1 MTPAWHPAL
10 RSIKVPPSEYPSEH
24 ASFIPTSSDLLGVA
38 ARCHGSKIGRL
49 PSSRPRAKGG
59 TVRQGRGGGG
69 NRGSSRMC
77 QSSILTCI
85 QCDGGGAQRLARRR
99 ARGTAGG
106 TVDCRG
112 RGIEGCRCCSQN
124 ILNIGILLNVQ
135 GLFLQGLG
143 AAGKK
148 GYWSCCGWWLGV
160 CTSREAGQPPA
171 VWDGSEETVFLLC
184 PSAGYPSHRAGRRAE
199 DEGSDGR
206 RRTEYPRSTAESGDC
221 WCCCQVKVTSTLV
234 PANDAVWGLTEV
246 MANRA

>member
-1 MTPAWHPAL
+1 MRAKGWPVAGGQDKGSVGDCRSKGLLTRGPRFGPSSSSWHALPMTPAWHPAL

-24 ASFIPTSSDLLGVA
+24 ASFIPTSSHLLGVA

-59 TVRQGRGGGG
+59 TVRQGRAGGGEP
-69 NRGSSRMC
+69 RLIRMC

-135 GLFLQGLG
+135 GQFLQGLG

-148 GYWSCCGWWLGV
+148 GYWSCCGWWLVVG
-160 CTSREAGQPPA
+160 GM
-171 VWDGSEETVFLLC
+171 
-184 PSAGYPSHRAGRRAE
+184 Y
-199 DEGSDGR
+199 
-206 RRTEYPRSTAESGDC
+206 
-221 WCCCQVKVTSTLV
+221 K
-234 PANDAVWGLTEV
+234 
-246 MANRA
+246 